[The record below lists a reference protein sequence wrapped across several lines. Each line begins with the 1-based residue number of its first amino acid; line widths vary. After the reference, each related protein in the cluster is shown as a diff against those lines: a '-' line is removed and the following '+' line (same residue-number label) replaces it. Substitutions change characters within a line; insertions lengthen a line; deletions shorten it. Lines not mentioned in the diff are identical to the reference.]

1 MFFDDLEE
9 LVEIMKHMVETFGP
23 FLLQNLA
30 MMLLFWLLHVYC
42 LVLTGYQYTKLAFE
56 FDMGL
61 TQWAFRITQ
70 IAGLVLI
77 VRWVCIVLAPTGPQR
92 RYHA

>member
-1 MFFDDLEE
+1 MFFEDLEE
-9 LVEIMKHMVETFGP
+9 LVEMMKNMIGAFGP

-42 LVLTGYQYTKLAFE
+42 LVFTVYQFATEAFR
-56 FDMGL
+56 FDAGL

-77 VRWVCIVLAPTGPQR
+77 VRWVCIVLAAALP
-92 RYHA
+92 